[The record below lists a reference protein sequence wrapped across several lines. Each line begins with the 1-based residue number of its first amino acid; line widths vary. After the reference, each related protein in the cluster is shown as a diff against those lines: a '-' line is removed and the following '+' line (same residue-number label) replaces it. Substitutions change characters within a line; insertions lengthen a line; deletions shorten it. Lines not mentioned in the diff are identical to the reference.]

1 MEAPVTLGIVPES
14 GEFDTSIGGCEV
26 PVGFGVVGIAVVSSS
41 HDAGLAQTLDG
52 ETKDRAHKSA
62 RIGTCCAMPG
72 KWADPAQ
79 DFCVPVAIMRNK
91 S

>member
-1 MEAPVTLGIVPES
+1 MEAPFLPLVS
-14 GEFDTSIGGCEV
+14 GGLHGRA
-26 PVGFGVVGIAVVSSS
+26 GSS